1 MSFSRMWESTYQK
14 HYSMKNFILA
24 VLILV
29 SFSAFS
35 QENNQSELSIEQIMQ
50 AENFIGVSPTNI
62 FWGEDSK
69 TIYFTWNPELEKIK
83 SLYKYDLASKKISK
97 VSVDEEKAL
106 VGRSDFDYSSDKS
119 KKVYAKEG
127 DVYLYDLASNSSKK
141 LITTFNERE
150 SNVYFTSDDTAII
163 FERSNNLFKYDLI
176 NGGITQ
182 LTNFKS
188 GSKKTD
194 KKVSE
199 QDTWLENQQQELF
212 EVLRDRKEKKELT
225 KEHAELLK
233 DSQPKAVYLNGK
245 YISNITLGENG
256 NFVTYKL
263 SEYPDNTIAE
273 IPHFVNDEG
282 YTSTQKTYEL
292 TGAKQAIHELW
303 VFDFKQDSTY
313 QVSTK
318 SFAGIY
324 TKPLFLKDYDDD
336 FNPKYEAPKSVNF
349 FNPKNSPNGKSTVVE
364 IRSTDN
370 KDRWFAKID
379 YANGTLV
386 ELNHQHDEAWIAGPG
401 IPWQQSGGNW
411 DWINNEFIFFHSE
424 KTGFSH
430 LYQVNVNSKKEK
442 ALTKGNWE
450 VYDAKTSIDGKS
462 MFITTNEIHP
472 GERHLYEL
480 NLKNLRRDLL
490 TNQTGNNEVTISP
503 DEKNFAIRQSFSNKP
518 WELFLLKNES
528 KSQEEQITESTTKE
542 FNSYNW
548 KIPENITFTAS
559 DGVNVHARL
568 YQPEGGAK
576 DKPIVVFVHGA
587 GYLQNAHKWW
597 SGYFR
602 EYMFHNILVDNGFVV
617 LDVDYRASKG
627 YGRDFRTGIYR
638 HMGGKDL
645 SDQVDAVNYMI
656 DDYGVDENNVGIYGG
671 SYGGF
676 IALMGMFNE
685 ADTFKSGAGIRSV
698 TDWAHYHHAYTANI
712 LNTPVLDPKS
722 YELSSPINFAE
733 GLEGNLLILHGMVDD
748 NVHFQDVVRLN
759 QRLIELGKENWQM
772 ALYPLE
778 RHGFVEPSSWTDEYK
793 RIYELFESTLKE

>member
-1 MSFSRMWESTYQK
+1 
-14 HYSMKNFILA
+14 MKKLTLVIALFI
-24 VLILV
+24 VLLTQ
-29 SFSAFS
+29 A
-35 QENNQSELSIEQIMQ
+35 QENNQSELTIEQIMQ

-62 FWGEDSK
+62 FWSEDSK

-83 SLYKYDLASKKISK
+83 SLYNYDLLDKKISK
-97 VSVDEEKAL
+97 VSVDEEKSL
-106 VGRSDFDYSSDKS
+106 EKSYDYDYTNNKS
-119 KKVYAKEG
+119 KKVFAKGG
-127 DVYLYDLASNSSKK
+127 DIYLYDLASNNSTK
-141 LITTFNERE
+141 LITTFDERE
-150 SNVYFTSDDTAII
+150 SNVSFTSDENAII
-163 FERSNNLFKYDLI
+163 FERNDNLFQFDLN
-176 NGGITQ
+176 NGTVTQ
-182 LTNFKS
+182 LTNFKL
-188 GSKKTD
+188 GSKKVE

-199 QDTWLENQQQELF
+199 QDEWLENQQQELF
-212 EVLRDRKEKKELT
+212 EVLRERKEKKELS
-225 KEHAELLK
+225 KEHSKLLK
-233 DSQPKAVYLNGK
+233 EDIPKEIYLNGK
-245 YISNITLGENG
+245 YISNITVGKNG
-256 NFVTYKL
+256 DFVTYKL
-263 SEYPDNTIAE
+263 SEYPDNTIAD

-282 YTSTQKTYEL
+282 YTSSQKTYAF

-303 VFDFKQDSTY
+303 VFDFKQDSAY
-313 QVSTK
+313 QVTTK
-318 SFAGIY
+318 SLTGIY
-324 TKPLFLKDYDDD
+324 TKPLYLKEYEDD
-336 FNPKYEAPKSVNF
+336 FIPKYKEPKSVNF
-349 FNPKNSPNGKSTVVE
+349 FSPKNSPDGKSTVVE

-379 YANGTLV
+379 FKNKALV

-411 DWINNEFIFFHSE
+411 DWTDNTSIFFHSE
-424 KTGFSH
+424 KTGFAH

-442 ALTKGNWE
+442 TLTKGDWE
-450 VYDAKTSIDGKS
+450 VYEATLSKDEKS
-462 MFITTNEIHP
+462 MYITTNEIHP
-472 GERHLYEL
+472 GERHFYKL
-480 NLKNLRRDLL
+480 NLKNLKRTLL

-503 DEKNFAIRQSFSNKP
+503 DEKHFAIRQSFSNTP
-518 WELFLLKNES
+518 WELFLLENKS
-528 KSQEEQITESTTKE
+528 KDQEEKITKSTTKK
-542 FNSYNW
+542 FNSYDW
-548 KIPENITFTAS
+548 KTPENITFKAS
-559 DGVNVHARL
+559 DGAEVHARL

-576 DKPIVVFVHGA
+576 DRPMVVFVHGA

-656 DDYGVDENNVGIYGG
+656 DDYGVDENNVGVYGG

-676 IALMGMFNE
+676 IALMGMFN
-685 ADTFKSGAGIRSV
+685 APDTFKSGAGIRSV

-712 LNTPVLDPKS
+712 LNTPVLDPKA
-722 YELSSPINFAE
+722 YQRSSPINFAE

-793 RIYELFESTLKE
+793 RIYKLFDTTLK

>member
-1 MSFSRMWESTYQK
+1 
-14 HYSMKNFILA
+14 MKN
-24 VLILV
+24 LILIAILLIGLLV
-29 SFSAFS
+29 YS

-50 AENFIGVSPTNI
+50 AESFIGVSPTDI
-62 FWGEDSK
+62 FWADDSK
-69 TIYFTWNPELEKIK
+69 AIYFTWNPELEKIK
-83 SLYKYDLASKKISK
+83 SLYKYDLASKNIDR
-97 VSVDEEKAL
+97 VSVDEEKSL
-106 VGRSDFDYSSDKS
+106 TGRNDIDYNSDKS
-119 KKVYAKEG
+119 KKVYTKGG
-127 DVYLYDLASNSSKK
+127 DVYIYDLKSNTSKA
-141 LITTFNERE
+141 LLTTFNDRE
-150 SNVYFTSDDTAII
+150 YNVSFTSDDTAVI
-163 FERSNNLFKYDLI
+163 FERSDNLFKFDL
-176 NGGITQ
+176 NDSRITQ

-188 GSKKTD
+188 GSKKAG

-199 QDTWLENQQQELF
+199 QDEWLENQQQELF
-212 EVLRDRKEKKELT
+212 EVLRERKEKKELT
-225 KEHAELLK
+225 KEHSDLLK
-233 DSQPKAVYLNGK
+233 SKKPSEIYLNGK
-245 YISNITLGENG
+245 YISSITIGENG
-256 NFVTYKL
+256 NFISYKL
-263 SEYPDNTIAE
+263 SEYPSNKISE
-273 IPHFVNDEG
+273 IPHFVNEAG
-282 YTSTQKTYEL
+282 YTSTQKTYAF

-303 VFDFKQDSTY
+303 VYDYERDSTY
-313 QVSTK
+313 QVETK
-318 SFAGIY
+318 SLTGVY
-324 TKPLFLKDYDDD
+324 TKPLYLKEYDDD
-336 FNPKYEAPKSVNF
+336 FNPKYDAPKSVNF
-349 FNPKNSPNGKSTVVE
+349 FSPKNSPDGKSTVVE

-379 YANGTLV
+379 YANGALI

-411 DWINNEFIFFHSE
+411 NWIDNKSIFFHSE
-424 KTGFSH
+424 KTRFSH
-430 LYQVNVNSKKEK
+430 LYQVDVNNKKEK
-442 ALTKGNWE
+442 TLTKGNWE
-450 VYDAKTSIDGKS
+450 VYDANLSNDGKS
-462 MFITTNEIHP
+462 MYITTNEIHP
-472 GERHLYEL
+472 GERQFYKL

-503 DEKNFAIRQSFSNKP
+503 DETHFAIRQSFSNKP
-518 WELFLLKNES
+518 WELFLLPNAS
-528 KSQEEQITESTTKE
+528 DVQEEQITESTTDE
-542 FNSYNW
+542 FDSYSW

-559 DGVNVHARL
+559 DGVEVHARL
-568 YQPEGGAK
+568 YQPEGGVK
-576 DKPIVVFVHGA
+576 DKPMVVFVHGA

-645 SDQVDAVNYMI
+645 SDQVDAVNFMI

-722 YELSSPINFAE
+722 YELSSPINFAD

-772 ALYPLE
+772 ALYPVE

-793 RIYELFESTLKE
+793 RIYELFAETLK

>member
-1 MSFSRMWESTYQK
+1 MSFSRMRESTYQK
-14 HYSMKNFILA
+14 QYFMKKIISIVILFIGL
-24 VLILV
+24 
-29 SFSAFS
+29 SAYS

-62 FWGEDSK
+62 FWSEDSK

-83 SLYKYDLASKKISK
+83 SLYKYELANKKISK
-97 VSVDEEKAL
+97 VSADEEKSL
-106 VGRSDFDYSSDKS
+106 MDVYDFDYTLDKS
-119 KKVYAKEG
+119 KKLYVKGG
-127 DVYLYDLASNSSKK
+127 DVYLYDLAFNSSKK
-141 LITTFNERE
+141 IITTFDDRE
-150 SNVYFTSDDTAII
+150 SNVSFTSDENAII
-163 FERSNNLFKYDLI
+163 FKRNDNIFQFDLK
-176 NGGITQ
+176 NGTVAQ

-188 GSKKTD
+188 GSKKVD
-194 KKVSE
+194 KNVSE
-199 QDTWLENQQQELF
+199 QDEWLENQQQELF
-212 EVLRDRKEKKELT
+212 EVLRDRKEKKELS
-225 KEHAELLK
+225 KEHSELLK
-233 DSQPKAVYLNGK
+233 EDKPAEIYLNGK

-256 NFVTYKL
+256 KFITYKL
-263 SEYPDNTIAE
+263 SEYPDNTVAE
-273 IPHFVNDEG
+273 IPHFVNEYG
-282 YTSTQKTYEL
+282 YTSSQKTYQL

-303 VFDFKQDSTY
+303 VFDFKQDSAY
-313 QVSTK
+313 QVTTK
-318 SFAGIY
+318 SLAGIY
-324 TKPLFLKDYDDD
+324 AKPLYLKEYDDD

-349 FNPKNSPNGKSTVVE
+349 FNPKNSFDGKNTVIE

-379 YANGTLV
+379 YVNGSLI
-386 ELNHQHDEAWIAGPG
+386 ELNHQHDESWIAGPG

-411 DWINNEFIFFHSE
+411 NWINNESIFFHSE

-430 LYQVNVNSKKEK
+430 LYQINVNSKKEK
-442 ALTKGNWE
+442 TLTKGNWE
-450 VYDAKTSIDGKS
+450 VYEAEVSKDEKS
-462 MFITTNEIHP
+462 MYITTNEIHP
-472 GERHLYEL
+472 GERQLYKL
-480 NLKNLRRDLL
+480 NLKNLKRDLL

-503 DEKNFAIRQSFSNKP
+503 DEKYFAIRQSFSNVP
-518 WELFLLKNES
+518 WELFLLENES
-528 KSQEEQITESTTKE
+528 EKQEEQITKSTTSA
-542 FNSYNW
+542 FDSYSW
-548 KIPENITFTAS
+548 KTPENITFKAS
-559 DGVNVHARL
+559 DGVEVHARL
-568 YQPEGGAK
+568 YEPDGGAK
-576 DKPIVVFVHGA
+576 DKPMVVFVHGA

-656 DDYGVDENNVGIYGG
+656 DDYGIDENNVGIYGG

-676 IALMGMFNE
+676 ITLMGMFN
-685 ADTFKSGAGIRSV
+685 APDTFKSGAGIRSV

-733 GLEGNLLILHGMVDD
+733 GLQGNLLILHGMIDD

-793 RIYELFESTLKE
+793 RIYKLFAETLK